1 MPESRIL
8 IVTGEI
14 GSGKSTFCMLVI
26 DQARQAGLRVTGLL
40 SPAVFEEDEKTGI
53 QVVDLGRGA
62 SRRLAWLRSGQA
74 RAVETKRWSFDPE
87 AVAWGGRVLSRAV
100 PTELLVIDEL
110 GPLEF
115 ERGEGWMEGLRVL
128 DEGEYRA
135 ALVVIRPSL
144 VSEAQ
149 SRWPGAEV
157 LSVVPGDDL
166 ESKARSAWERLFPI
180 E

>member
-1 MPESRIL
+1 MPESRLL

-14 GSGKSTFCMLVI
+14 GSGKSTFCKLVV

-40 SPAVFEEDEKTGI
+40 SPAVFEDGDKTGI
-53 QVVDLGRGA
+53 QVVDLGRGV
-62 SRRLAWLRSGQA
+62 SRRLARLRSGPT

-115 ERGEGWMEGLRVL
+115 ERGEGWMEGLRIL
-128 DEGEYRA
+128 EEGEYRA

-144 VSEAQ
+144 VAEAK

-157 LSVVPGDDL
+157 LPLVPGEDL
-166 ESKARSAWERLFPI
+166 ESKAQRILGTLFSD
-180 E
+180 

>member
-1 MPESRIL
+1 MPESKML

-14 GSGKSTFCMLVI
+14 GSGKSTFCELVI
-26 DQARQAGLRVTGLL
+26 DQARQTGLRVTGLL
-40 SPAVFEEDEKTGI
+40 SPAVFEGQEKTGI
-53 QVVDLGRGA
+53 RVVDLGRGA
-62 SRRLAWLRSGQA
+62 SRRLAWLRSGQV
-74 RAVETKRWSFDPE
+74 RAVETKRWSFDPA
-87 AVAWGGRVLSRAV
+87 AVAWGNRVLSRAV
-100 PTELLVIDEL
+100 PTDLLVIDEL

-115 ERGEGWMEGLRVL
+115 ERGEGWMNGLRIL

-166 ESKARSAWERLFPI
+166 QNKARRALERLFSD
-180 E
+180 